1 MQTVKLLHQ
10 LDVRKRQQISVYLL
24 DRWKSAAFFNIRCE
38 MTSTSVGGEQQ
49 ISISGGINP
58 PSHSKNTKSFEVLLK
73 NKVDCKL
80 RNEYIDEVRQ
90 SVYNKKEIQ
99 QM

>member
-58 PSHSKNTKSFEVLLK
+58 PISQQ
-73 NKVDCKL
+73 
-80 RNEYIDEVRQ
+80 EYQEF
-90 SVYNKKEIQ
+90 
-99 QM
+99 

>member
-24 DRWKSAAFFNIRCE
+24 DRWKSAAFFYIRCDK
-38 MTSTSVGGEQQ
+38 TYTFLG
-49 ISISGGINP
+49 
-58 PSHSKNTKSFEVLLK
+58 KNTKSFEVLLK

-99 QM
+99 QK

>member
-1 MQTVKLLHQ
+1 MVKLLHQ

-24 DRWKSAAFFNIRCE
+24 DRWKAVAFFYIRYHK
-38 MTSTSVGGEQQ
+38 TYTFLG
-49 ISISGGINP
+49 
-58 PSHSKNTKSFEVLLK
+58 KNAKSFEVLLK

-80 RNEYIDEVRQ
+80 RNEYMDEVRQ
-90 SVYNKKEIQ
+90 SVYNKKEMQ